1 MWRGEHRSF
10 CGQIHSRAPDD
21 DCKANDRAKTMTV
34 TKMVSTLSTNGGL
47 RAAVATARPRGRVG
61 QQCKPSCSS
70 PARLREARVG
80 VGCRASSKGFGLGTG
95 TQKSS
100 KVPPGF
106 KKVADDM
113 GGKSS
118 KAVLLGT
125 LNLILYEFEDQL
137 YCSEANS
144 TAYKYPLIDGEIKR
158 TEDGVV
164 SIETPLDGT
173 TYDLTTGAVLEW
185 CPKNNLLRNFLG
197 GLKEKEKPV
206 PLRVY
211 PVVIG
216 ADGIYTKYSSPAA

>member
-1 MWRGEHRSF
+1 MTR
-10 CGQIHSRAPDD
+10 HSAAIQNARTTALQESRM
-21 DCKANDRAKTMTV
+21 KR
-34 TKMVSTLSTNGGL
+34 MVGVLMVFAALAMFTSPTL
-47 RAAVATARPRGRVG
+47 A
-61 QQCKPSCSS
+61 SS
-70 PARLREARVG
+70 PTAKFYDF
-80 VGCRASSKGFGLGTG
+80 S
-95 TQKSS
+95 
-100 KVPPGF
+100 
-106 KKVADDM
+106 
-113 GGKSS
+113 
-118 KAVLLGT
+118 
-125 LNLILYEFEDQL
+125 DQ
-137 YCSEANS
+137 
-144 TAYKYPLIDGEIKR
+144 LIDGEIKR